1 MNIKIK
7 TNSKIWEKKLC
18 GVIIN
23 FYLCITMKI
32 TEQLP
37 DGSYITYENFSEY
50 MSGCIYKYFGC
61 SGCLIVLLIII
72 GAVVEFISL
81 FVSE

>member
-1 MNIKIK
+1 
-7 TNSKIWEKKLC
+7 
-18 GVIIN
+18 
-23 FYLCITMKI
+23 MKI

-50 MSGCIYKYFGC
+50 MGGCIVKYLGC